1 MGNVNQTLCYFTRE
15 FGFNTRESVALLGAH
30 TLGRARME
38 TSGFEGRW
46 VQTSTTES
54 VNPASVLDNE
64 HYKEI
69 IRSWVQVEI
78 VSPFN
83 GRTKVQWQDL
93 NSIPN
98 TVLSRLNP
106 NQVPLLLNS
115 DFCFLFNYTVINAVG
130 YIDCKICPPTRSKP
144 GCCRLSST
152 TPLVVEYARNNTLW
166 LSDFTDVFMKMLSRN
181 STKILEGNTTSSM
194 NSTMILRN
202 STLTFSNSSLIS
214 QNNTMAS
221 INSTTLF
228 RNGTMTSGNSTLA
241 FRNFTIISRSDTIVF
256 KNSTLIF
263 SNDTMVS
270 KNNTMASR
278 RGTA

>member
-1 MGNVNQTLCYFTRE
+1 MVVGSSPVAVTLITGLIRFINILDGLYSTQYIKNVSRANIYALAAVVTLEKATETSMDKFHGQSQLKIGRKDCSTVPNEDSKNNFPSAMGNVNQTLCYFTRE

-30 TLGRARME
+30 TLRRARME
-38 TSGFEGRW
+38 TNGFEGRW

-83 GRTKVQWQDL
+83 GRAKVQWQDL

-106 NQVPLLLNS
+106 NQVPLLHNG
-115 DFCFLFNYTVINAVG
+115 DFCFFFNYTIINAVG

-144 GCCRLSST
+144 GCYRLSST
-152 TPLVVEYARNNTLW
+152 TPLVVEYARNNTL
-166 LSDFTDVFMKMLSRN
+166 
-181 STKILEGNTTSSM
+181 
-194 NSTMILRN
+194 
-202 STLTFSNSSLIS
+202 
-214 QNNTMAS
+214 
-221 INSTTLF
+221 
-228 RNGTMTSGNSTLA
+228 
-241 FRNFTIISRSDTIVF
+241 
-256 KNSTLIF
+256 
-263 SNDTMVS
+263 
-270 KNNTMASR
+270 
-278 RGTA
+278 